1 MNCSPLSQAERLA
14 ASLIKGLRAELF
26 LTPKPGLVDLL
37 DSGSHPDL
45 SLAKMTASIDLV
57 ADYFADLLAA
67 LAVGAPLAELVATG
81 RRAEERM
88 LATLGTN
95 THKGAIFLGG
105 LLLVA
110 RYRCPVDDRRAL
122 KATVAAVGREVLAF
136 SPLPASNGQ
145 AARAIYR
152 AGGIVAESRA
162 GLPSLFD
169 IALPAWI
176 LGWRLCGCPQR
187 ANFFMLSRLMQTVE
201 DTTALHR
208 CGPAGLAKLQRD
220 GRLLEA
226 TLTEGFDPLPL
237 LTALNLEYRQLNLTM
252 GGVAD
257 LLGAAFGILDYEGY
271 WLEEEMRPA
280 VDNKRSMAYEGVAI
294 AMSLKHPPARFAR
307 VPPIS

>member
-26 LTPKPGLVDLL
+26 LTPKPGLVDLI

-45 SLAKMTASIDLV
+45 SLAKMLASIDLIT
-57 ADYFADLLAA
+57 DYFDDLLSAFAA
-67 LAVGAPLAELVATG
+67 GATLAELIFIG

-110 RYRCPVDDRRAL
+110 RFRATAAEQPL
-122 KATVAAVGREVLAF
+122 QPTVAAVAREVLAF
-136 SPLPASNGQ
+136 SPPAITNGQ
-145 AARAIYR
+145 AARATYR
-152 AGGIVAESRA
+152 TGGVLAEARA
-162 GLPSLFD
+162 GLPCLFGV
-169 IALPAWI
+169 ALPAYRQA
-176 LGWRLCGCPQR
+176 LR
-187 ANFFMLSRLMQTVE
+187 AGGSAQHAAFFMLSRLMQTVE

-208 CGPAGLAKLQRD
+208 CGRDGLAQLQRD

-226 TLTEGFDPLPL
+226 MLTEGFDPVPL
-237 LTALNLEYRQLNLTM
+237 LTKLNAEYRTMNLTM

-257 LLGAAFGILDYEGY
+257 LLGVAFGCLAYEGY
-271 WLEEEMRPA
+271 ALGEGMWPVAEWREFAAWGEMA
-280 VDNKRSMAYEGVAI
+280 GVG
-294 AMSLKHPPARFAR
+294 
-307 VPPIS
+307 VTGGG